1 MTDDHL
7 SWDLLTIL
15 LSEPSVRSERSV
27 GSDWIYELC
36 LEAVDLSAVSVPR
49 FGQFGFLWS

>member
-7 SWDLLTIL
+7 SWDLLTIS
-15 LSEPSVRSERSV
+15 LSEPNVRSERNV

-36 LEAVDLSAVSVPR
+36 LEADDLSAVSAPR